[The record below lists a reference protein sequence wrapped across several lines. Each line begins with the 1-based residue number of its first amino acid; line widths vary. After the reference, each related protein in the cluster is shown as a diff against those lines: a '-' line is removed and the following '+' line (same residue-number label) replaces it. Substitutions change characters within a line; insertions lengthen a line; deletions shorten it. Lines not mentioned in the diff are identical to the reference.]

1 MWPGHH
7 LTGDNDHEGAPAVAP
22 DVRPRLPKEPY
33 KLLPGVYGAAA
44 AAGAGVTNRA
54 APDAVPPPAAR
65 NGYPPQSPRGES
77 IRGGPGRGPRDLAGE
92 APPGCPSGH
101 VEASNPRE
109 VGGRSEREKVVW
121 FCRDEAVV
129 LGNSQWRVAAVP
141 DHSLGFCECQKDVT
155 GKTK

>member
-7 LTGDNDHEGAPAVAP
+7 LAGDNDHEGAPAVAP

-109 VGGRSEREKVVW
+109 VGVGRRGKRSCG
-121 FCRDEAVV
+121 F
-129 LGNSQWRVAAVP
+129 AATR
-141 DHSLGFCECQKDVT
+141 LLFWEIANGA
-155 GKTK
+155 